1 MSTLTNIISYI
12 ALAGGVISFLATAL
26 AKADKKHA
34 ALWIDVKNAADAVV
48 AQQAITDKSNET
60 KKNDATTDLI
70 NQVEALGHNKLTET
84 VAKGAIEQAVTR
96 SKDTKT
102 EIKAVE
108 TPKPH
113 TEEVVVD
120 DLHL

>member
-26 AKADKKHA
+26 IKVDKKHA
-34 ALWIDVKNAADAVV
+34 TLWTDVKNIADAVV

-60 KKNDATTDLI
+60 KKKDATTDLI

-96 SKDTKT
+96 AKDTKV
-102 EIKAVE
+102 EVKAVE
-108 TPKPH
+108 TPEP
-113 TEEVVVD
+113 EEVVLD